1 MQFNTYTVEGA
12 HIAVWLVNHPAP
24 NAAALAEELHR
35 HEVHEPM
42 ATAADAAAL
51 RPWAARLREVF
62 EAPAVV
68 GKAQLTDA
76 LLVAADCRPRLV
88 SHGAGKPH
96 HFHYA
101 PVETGLAARVRA
113 LTAAGLAHVID
124 GGGGTRLRAC
134 DRAGC
139 DVAFIDT
146 SRNGRRHF
154 CSVRC
159 ANQVNVAN
167 HRQRRRD
174 PSRTVIAR
182 A

>member
-1 MQFNTYTVEGA
+1 MQFNTYTVAGA

-24 NAAALAEELHR
+24 DAAALAAELHR

-42 ATAADAAAL
+42 GTAPDVTAL

-62 EAPAVV
+62 EAPAEA
-68 GKAQLTDA
+68 GKASLADA

-88 SHGAGKPH
+88 SHGPGKAY

-101 PVETGLAARVRA
+101 PVMTGLAARVRA

-124 GGGGTRLRAC
+124 GGGGTRLRVC

-154 CSVRC
+154 CCVRC

-167 HRQRRRD
+167 HRQRRRYGALS
-174 PSRTVIAR
+174 PAG
-182 A
+182 